1 MKAKYFTLQTL
12 NDNSL
17 SPQSNSGSKK
27 MAESGL
33 ALFLSVLFLLLFVT
47 ARVYCCGM
55 STHIDIAHQAINWF
69 KDARNGTDYREI
81 ILKHQDAFI
90 AGNPYPDSMY
100 SSFCYS
106 GKFHSIAEDTHWSPF
121 LNATVNY
128 IRKKY
133 PKPWDQVSVTNKD
146 MQVIEDNFDF
156 DDDDDEGNDDD
167 HVDKSNG
174 ILLC

>member
-1 MKAKYFTLQTL
+1 
-12 NDNSL
+12 
-17 SPQSNSGSKK
+17 
-27 MAESGL
+27 MAEFGL
-33 ALFLSVLFLLLFVT
+33 SLFLSVLFLLLFVT
-47 ARVYCCGM
+47 TRVYCCGI

-100 SSFCYS
+100 PSFCYS

-146 MQVIEDNFDF
+146 MTMMTMMTMMMLIRAMEFYFVDNGYVWKSWENSDCYDL
-156 DDDDDEGNDDD
+156 DDDYSGTSLKYNLFITM
-167 HVDKSNG
+167 K
-174 ILLC
+174 